1 MSYLTAESSRLDKR
15 FYKHTYT
22 FLPVPLKWQRKP
34 TFAVGNQCYFPPI
47 SSCFRYSTRL
57 LSGN

>member
-22 FLPVPLKWQRKP
+22 FLPVPL
-34 TFAVGNQCYFPPI
+34 
-47 SSCFRYSTRL
+47 
-57 LSGN
+57 